1 MININSIPN
10 KRPNEAVL
18 THLWPH
24 PLVFFRILFYYIV
37 LFVIPPFIY
46 TFINYVTPGV
56 FDSLSIMPVLLALM
70 FTYYLLIMVF
80 VLTIWMDN
88 YLDVDTLTNERLIL
102 RTQNGLFNRT
112 VSDIEL
118 YRVQDVSVNQKG
130 FLKTVFN
137 YGDLRV
143 QTAGKDPGFTLTSIA
158 NPVKISR
165 LIQRLDEAAKNNHH
179 TPESV

>member
-1 MININSIPN
+1 M
-10 KRPNEAVL
+10 VL
-18 THLWPH
+18 VHLWPH
-24 PLVFFRILFYYIV
+24 PLVFIRILLYYV
-37 LFVIPPFIY
+37 MLFVIPPAIY
-46 TFINYVTPGV
+46 LFINYVTPGA
-56 FDSLSIMPVLLALM
+56 FDNLSIMPVLLALM

-112 VSDIEL
+112 VSDVEL

-130 FLKTVFN
+130 LLKTIFN
-137 YGDLRV
+137 YGDLKV
-143 QTAGKDPGFTLTSIA
+143 QTAGKDPGFVLTSIS

-165 LIQRLDEAAKNNHH
+165 LIQRLDETAKLNH
-179 TPESV
+179 PDSNSV